1 MTMKQELEAYLQGK
15 LTQVDREKLIESI
28 SLSDEID
35 FRFRQNIE
43 GTQDTLSP
51 ADKQRIWKNISP
63 SLTKQ
68 KGSARPCSI
77 FWHTMAASITIL
89 LLLAAAWSGYWW
101 HGQQNSNR
109 TGKQIV
115 KIQTGV
121 GERSQATLPDGT
133 VVSLN
138 ALTSVSYD
146 CSMTDGQRNV
156 YIEGEAYFDVAKDA
170 DHPFVINVN
179 QMEVTCLGTE
189 LNIRNYADEQTSSVV
204 LVDGKVRVAT
214 ECGDLTMEPD
224 SRVECDKESMH
235 LSKTNVV
242 ASNYTCWLNGETR
255 YNNQTL
261 ADISR
266 ELARNYHIN
275 IVITNDE
282 LREQRFTGFLGSC
295 SLRNVLD
302 ILTITSDMAYQ
313 IDGDSVYIYARN
325 TKN

>member
-1 MTMKQELEAYLQGK
+1 MKMKQQIEAYLDGK
-15 LTQVDREKLIESI
+15 LSGTEKVKFL
-28 SLSDEID
+28 DEIGAD
-35 FRFRQNIE
+35 GEIDQWFCEGIE
-43 GTQDTLSP
+43 HAQDTLSEDAKERLLGRIYPGAKKACRFARRGWTAARVAVAACVVAVLMAAAGWAGYLLRQPDVYSP
-51 ADKQRIWKNISP
+51 AD
-63 SLTKQ
+63 
-68 KGSARPCSI
+68 
-77 FWHTMAASITIL
+77 
-89 LLLAAAWSGYWW
+89 
-101 HGQQNSNR
+101 
-109 TGKQIV
+109 QIV
-115 KIQTGV
+115 RIQTGV
-121 GERSQATLPDGT
+121 GERSKAILPDGT

-138 ALTSVSYD
+138 ALTSVTYD
-146 CSMTDGQRNV
+146 CSMSNGKRQVNV
-156 YIEGEAYFDVAKDA
+156 EGEAYFDVAKDA

>member
-1 MTMKQELEAYLQGK
+1 MELKKQIEGYLDSKLSASEKVAFLEEVR
-15 LTQVDREKLIESI
+15 TNEDVDLW
-28 SLSDEID
+28 
-35 FRFRQNIE
+35 FRQNIE
-43 GTQDTLSP
+43 DAQDSLSSEV
-51 ADKQRIWKNISP
+51 KQRLFANICPPVELKRP
-63 SLTKQ
+63 SRSRTLWTTRNAVAACVVMVLMVA
-68 KGSARPCSI
+68 SAFGGY
-77 FWHTMAASITIL
+77 FWHQVSPT
-89 LLLAAAWSGYWW
+89 
-101 HGQQNSNR
+101 NVSN
-109 TGKQIV
+109 QIV
-115 KIQTGV
+115 KIQTGI

-170 DHPFVINVN
+170 EHPFVINVN